1 MAELTL
7 EIVEGPDAGRHLPLQ
22 GTVVI
27 GRSADADIVLDDQQ
41 VSRKHA
47 RVTAKNGTAVVEDLQ
62 SANGTY
68 INQAE
73 LHAPAQLDPG
83 DELLIGVTLLQLRTR
98 QEIAIVPS
106 AVRQVPPGLAMAP
119 RTPDYVPPP
128 PPPDEAPAAAA
139 AKSAQPKELTQLYD
153 VRVRRRANLAPLA
166 IFLLVC
172 LIVAIYL
179 GTS

>member
-7 EIVEGPDAGRHLPLQ
+7 EIVEGPDAGRQLPVA

-27 GRSADADIVLDDQQ
+27 GRSADADIILDDQQ
-41 VSRKHA
+41 VSRQHA
-47 RVTAKNGTAVVEDLQ
+47 RVTAHNGSAVVEDLQ

-73 LHAPAQLDPG
+73 LHGPARLDPG

-98 QEIAIVPS
+98 EEIAIVPS

-119 RTPDYVPPP
+119 RTPDYVPPV
-128 PPPDEAPAAAA
+128 PPPDEAPPPKAR
-139 AKSAQPKELTQLYD
+139 SAGPKELTQLYD

-172 LIVAIYL
+172 LVVAIYL
-179 GTS
+179 ATK

>member
-47 RVTAKNGTAVVEDLQ
+47 RVTAKNGSAVVEDLQ

-119 RTPDYVPPP
+119 RTPNYVPPP
-128 PPPDEAPAAAA
+128 PPPDEAPAPA
-139 AKSAQPKELTQLYD
+139 AKRAQPKELTQLYD
-153 VRVRRRANLAPLA
+153 VKVRRRANLAPLA

>member
-47 RVTAKNGTAVVEDLQ
+47 RVTAKNGTAIVEDLQ

-73 LHAPAQLDPG
+73 LHSPAQLDPG

-98 QEIAIVPS
+98 QEIAVAPS

-128 PPPDEAPAAAA
+128 PPPEDDPVPAG
-139 AKSAQPKELTQLYD
+139 KRSQPKELTQLYD